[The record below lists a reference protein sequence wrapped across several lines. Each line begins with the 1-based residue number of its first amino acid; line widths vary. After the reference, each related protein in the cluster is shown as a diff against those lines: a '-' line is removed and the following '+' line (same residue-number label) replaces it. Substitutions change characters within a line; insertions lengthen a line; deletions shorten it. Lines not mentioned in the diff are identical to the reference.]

1 VEERHGISW
10 TPRSQ
15 VMSKRRAQFT
25 TLGLCLTGIF
35 MLFVALIVFS
45 AQGSQLRVTATVL
58 SEGCHPKT
66 DLAQDRGL
74 FDRSNTLSNRHCP
87 IAARAEAAAHVP
99 AEEQARRQGVQ
110 PIASAD
116 ELAFPGVWESDQE
129 LEEFLADMYASRRA
143 GTA

>member
-1 VEERHGISW
+1 MSGSPESAPQLPERE
-10 TPRSQ
+10 
-15 VMSKRRAQFT
+15 
-25 TLGLCLTGIF
+25 
-35 MLFVALIVFS
+35 S
-45 AQGSQLRVTATVL
+45 AT
-58 SEGCHPKT
+58 
-66 DLAQDRGL
+66 
-74 FDRSNTLSNRHCP
+74 
-87 IAARAEAAAHVP
+87 HVP